1 MRILLCTG
9 DGGGNVPPTVAVARE
24 LLRRGHTVRLLA
36 GPYYP
41 GAPRSKPMET
51 QFSAVGCEVVSP
63 EAGSWAKD
71 AGAFPDLNAIPERLM
86 MSRTMALWM
95 PVAVPWATH
104 TRDQIESFR
113 PDVVLTDVIM
123 PGAGIAAEAG
133 GIPRIVLL
141 TFIANH
147 RLLPG
152 LPVPGRGAPP
162 GDDDLSKQR
171 EFVDLACQV
180 SLPHL
185 NGARRSVG
193 LAADDDPWAWEDRA
207 DRVIVLSSRA
217 FDYPATAYPPNLVY
231 AGSVRPTLPDDVWIS
246 PWEQSDRRPLVVVSG
261 TTTGLSGLWFSV
273 FQASANAVVEL
284 GMRAVLT
291 IGPLDPQTLPQNE
304 ALMYGTFIPH
314 SSLLPNAVAMVT
326 QCGHGATIAALRHGL
341 PMVCAPV
348 FADQPD
354 IAARVSHHG
363 AGIALTTRSSAT
375 EFRDAIEAVVKEPS
389 FREAARALQA
399 KLANEDGV
407 ATAADLV
414 EEVVGKASL

>member
-9 DGGGNVPPTVAVARE
+9 DGGGNVPPTVAIAGE
-24 LLRRGHTVRLLA
+24 LVRRGHTLRLLA

-41 GAPRSKPMET
+41 GAPRSEAMES
-51 QFSAVGCEVVSP
+51 QFSTAGCEVVSP
-63 EAGSWAKD
+63 EAASWAKD
-71 AGAFPDLNAIPERLM
+71 AGAIPDLNAIPERLM
-86 MSRTMALWM
+86 MNRTMALWM
-95 PVAVPWATH
+95 PVARPWASQASQ
-104 TRDQIESFR
+104 QIESFR
-113 PDVVLTDVIM
+113 PDAVLTDVIM
-123 PGAGIAAEAG
+123 PGAGMAAEAA
-133 GIPRIVLL
+133 GIRRVVLS
-141 TFIANH
+141 TTVPVH

-152 LPVPGRGAPP
+152 LPVPGRGAAP
-162 GDDDLSKQR
+162 GDDDPAKQR
-171 EFVDLACQV
+171 EFVELACQV

-185 NGARRSVG
+185 NAARQSVG

-207 DRVIVLSSRA
+207 DRVIILSSRA

-231 AGSVRPTLPDDVWIS
+231 AGSVRPTPSDDVWIS
-246 PWEQSDRRPLVVVSG
+246 PWEQSDGRPLVVVSG

-284 GMRAVLT
+284 GMRGVLT

-304 ALMYGTFIPH
+304 ALMYGSFIPH
-314 SSLLPNAVAMVT
+314 SSLLPHAVAMVT

-407 ATAADLV
+407 VTTADLV
-414 EEVVGKASL
+414 EEVVGKASV